1 LGVAYVVKKINFV
14 YMRVEDYI
22 KQLLYRYECVIVPG
36 FGAFVTQF
44 SSAQYLSESHRFI
57 PPTRTVT
64 FNKSI
69 QNHDGLLAE
78 TIAKGESMDF
88 ESAKHKI
95 HLFVNDFKTALQ
107 ANKELEIP
115 QLGMFFLDEE
125 EKLSFEPQTE
135 INYFISAFG
144 LDTVSFTSVSQP
156 AKVNQ
161 EKTESEAEV
170 KNITSSSLSENQIE
184 EKPKKRAYLKYAAV
198 GVVAISLAS
207 FAGLYQYNNYLITH
221 NDSEAQKAETL
232 LQQRIQNAEFSY
244 SLSELP
250 LLTEKIETTQPKY
263 HIVAGAFRV
272 QSNAIKKIELL
283 KGKGYDARMIDKNA
297 YGLYQVAF
305 ASYTDKSRALMQ
317 LRKIKS
323 IENPQAWLYVKQ
335 L

>member
-1 LGVAYVVKKINFV
+1 
-14 YMRVEDYI
+14 MRVEDYI

-44 SSAQYLSESHRFI
+44 NSTKYLEKSHMFV
-57 PPTRTVT
+57 PPARTIT

-95 HLFVNDFKTALQ
+95 HLFVKDFKSALKI
-107 ANKELEIP
+107 NRELEIS
-115 QLGMFFLDEE
+115 QLGVFYLDDE
-125 EKLSFEPQTE
+125 EKLSFEPQTNT
-135 INYFISAFG
+135 NYFVDAFG
-144 LDTVSFTSVSQP
+144 LSAVSTSILKPTELQQENSESESKIKP
-156 AKVNQ
+156 LDSVNL
-161 EKTESEAEV
+161 TESQSD
-170 KNITSSSLSENQIE
+170 KKSE
-184 EKPKKRAYLKYAAV
+184 KKSYLKYAAV
-198 GVVAISLAS
+198 GIVAISLAS
-207 FAGLYQYNNYLITH
+207 FAGLYQYNNYLGSH

-232 LQQRIQNAEFSY
+232 LQQRIQNAEFNY
-244 SLSELP
+244 NLSELP
-250 LLTEKIETTQPKY
+250 LLTEKIKTVKPKY

-272 QSNAIKKIELL
+272 QSNAAKKIELL
-283 KGKGYDARMIDKNA
+283 KAKGYDARMIDRNA

-305 ASYTDKSRALMQ
+305 ASYTDKSRAIMQ

>member
-1 LGVAYVVKKINFV
+1 
-14 YMRVEDYI
+14 MRVEDYI

-44 SSAQYLSESHRFI
+44 NSAEYLAESHKI
-57 PPTRTVT
+57 LPPARTIT

-95 HLFVNDFKTALQ
+95 HLFVDDFKSALKT
-107 ANKELEIP
+107 NRELEIP
-115 QLGMFFLDEE
+115 KLGTFFLDDE
-125 EKLSFEPQTE
+125 EKLSFEPQTN
-135 INYFISAFG
+135 INYFVNSFG
-144 LDTVSFTSVSQP
+144 LSAVSASILKPTEIQP
-156 AKVNQ
+156 ENS
-161 EKTESEAEV
+161 ESESKVMSLDTTNLTEV
-170 KNITSSSLSENQIE
+170 NKKSE
-184 EKPKKRAYLKYAAV
+184 KKSYLKYAAV
-198 GVVAISLAS
+198 GIVAISLAS
-207 FAGLYQYNNYLITH
+207 FAGLYQYNNYLISH

-232 LQQRIQNAEFSY
+232 LQQRIQNAEFNY
-244 SLSELP
+244 NLSELP
-250 LLTEKIETTQPKY
+250 LLTEKIETVKPKY

-272 QSNAIKKIELL
+272 QSNAAKKIELL
-283 KGKGYDARMIDKNA
+283 KAKGYDARMIDRNA

-305 ASYTDKSRALMQ
+305 ASYTDKSSALVQ